1 MIKDIK
7 LPNTTI
13 GKRIESNGL
22 SVFPLY
28 LKTGIKATVKSGLEM
43 VDKALVNVK
52 EVSDAGS
59 VPTLYVTNDSP
70 YHVLFVEG
78 DQLVGAKQ
86 NRICNSSVLIA
97 PKSFAEIPVSCV
109 EQGRWAAKTAVFA
122 SSSNAATP
130 EMRKILKESKREARK
145 AYSLQQ
151 QQANRVEEPA
161 SVVHEQAAVHNASQG
176 AVWEK
181 VETMQNF
188 HATPSQTGSMEDVF
202 EAKRS
207 LIERA
212 LQTFKYPQDARG
224 WIIAINGEIQT
235 IEMFGKK
242 RLCKKAW
249 ERVMRGCVL
258 ETIGKAQRRH
268 LNKKGK
274 PSKIPRVK
282 EQQVLRALD
291 RLSKLVWERVVAVSA
306 GEEYRGDEGSLIG
319 SQLRLDGELVHL
331 SAVV

>member
-1 MIKDIK
+1 MNNIK
-7 LPNTTI
+7 LATTTI

-28 LKTGIKATVKSGLEM
+28 LKSGLKSVIKSGLEM
-43 VDKALVNVK
+43 IDKGVVNVK

-59 VPTLYVTNDSP
+59 VPTLYVNNDSP
-70 YHVLFVEG
+70 YNVLFVEG

-109 EQGRWAAKTAVFA
+109 EQGRWNSKSAAFS

-130 EMRKILKESKREARK
+130 EMRKILKESKREARN
-145 AYSLQQ
+145 AYMLLQQ
-151 QQANRVEEPA
+151 QDDQSEEPTGA
-161 SVVHEQAAVHNASQG
+161 EQEQAAVHHTSQG

-181 VETMQNF
+181 VENMQCS
-188 HATPSQTGSMEDVF
+188 HSAPSHTGSMEDVF
-202 EAKRS
+202 QSKRS
-207 LIERA
+207 FIEQA

-224 WIIAINGEIQT
+224 WIIAIDGEIQT

-242 RLCKKAW
+242 KLCKKAW
-249 ERVMRGCVL
+249 ARVMRGCVL
-258 ETIGKAQRRH
+258 EAEGKAQQRP
-268 LNKKGK
+268 LDKNGK
-274 PSKIPRVK
+274 TAKFARVK
-282 EQQVLRALD
+282 EQQVIGALE
-291 RLSKLVWERVVAVSA
+291 RLNKLAWERVVAVSA
-306 GEEYRGDEGSLIG
+306 GEEYRGDEDSLIG
-319 SQLRLDGELVHL
+319 SQLRLDQQLVHL

>member
-1 MIKDIK
+1 MNNIK
-7 LPNTTI
+7 LPTTTI

-28 LKTGIKATVKSGLEM
+28 LKNGLKAAVKSGLEM
-43 VDKALVNVK
+43 IDKGLVNVK

-70 YHVLFVEG
+70 YNVLFVEG

-109 EQGRWAAKTAVFA
+109 EQGRWATKSAAFA

-130 EMRKILKESKREARK
+130 EMRKILKESKREARQ
-145 AYSLQQ
+145 AFMLQQ
-151 QQANRVEEPA
+151 QLAEQSEEQA
-161 SVVHEQAAVHNASQG
+161 SLVHEQVAVHHASQG

-181 VETMQNF
+181 VASMQSF
-188 HATPSQTGSMEDVF
+188 HAAPSQTSSMEDVF
-202 EAKRS
+202 ESKRS

-212 LQTFKYPQDARG
+212 LLTFKYPQDARG

-249 ERVMRGCVL
+249 ARVMRGCVL
-258 ETIGKAQRRH
+258 ETIGKAGQQQRD
-268 LNKKGK
+268 KKGK
-274 PSKIPRVK
+274 MAKVGRVK

-291 RLSKLVWERVVAVSA
+291 RLSKLAWERVVAVSA
-306 GEEYRGDEGSLIG
+306 GEEYRGDDGSLIG
-319 SQLRLDGELVHL
+319 SQLRLAGQLVHL
-331 SAVV
+331 SAVL

>member
-1 MIKDIK
+1 MNNIK
-7 LPNTTI
+7 LPTITI

-28 LKTGIKATVKSGLEM
+28 LKSGLKALVKSGLQM
-43 VDKALVNVK
+43 IDKGLVNVK
-52 EVSDAGS
+52 EISDAGS
-59 VPTLYVTNDSP
+59 VPTLYVTNDSSC
-70 YHVLFVEG
+70 HVLFVEG

-109 EQGRWAAKTAVFA
+109 EQGRWASKSAAFA
-122 SSSNAATP
+122 SSINAAP
-130 EMRKILKESKREARK
+130 PQMRKILKESKREARK
-145 AYSLQQ
+145 AYMLQQ
-151 QQANRVEEPA
+151 QLAEQSDEPA
-161 SVVHEQAAVHNASQG
+161 SVAREQAAVHHASQG
-176 AVWEK
+176 AVWAT
-181 VETMQNF
+181 VDSMQSF
-188 HATPSQTGSMEDVF
+188 HAAPSQTSSMEEVF
-202 EAKRS
+202 ESKRK

-258 ETIGKAQRRH
+258 ETMGKAQKRG

-274 PSKIPRVK
+274 VSKSARVK

-291 RLSKLVWERVVAVSA
+291 RLSKLIWERVVAVSD

-319 SQLRLDGELVHL
+319 SQLRLAGQLVHL